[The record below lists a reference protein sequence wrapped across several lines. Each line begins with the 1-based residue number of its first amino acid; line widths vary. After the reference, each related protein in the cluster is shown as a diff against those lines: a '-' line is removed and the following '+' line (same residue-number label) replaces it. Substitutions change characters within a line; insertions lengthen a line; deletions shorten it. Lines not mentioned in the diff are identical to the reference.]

1 MNYALA
7 EQKKLG
13 GSWKVM
19 RLQKRNKQ
27 KKGGRQRNSKED
39 SSLFLTLSAL
49 AKTLLDWFTKLLLA
63 GAVAYGVY
71 LGYQFV
77 TTSPQ
82 FEISQV
88 TLTGNKT
95 LPEQELHEWLGPVTG
110 ENIFLLDL
118 ENLSTRL
125 ARHPWIQSVSVRK
138 VFPQDI
144 VVDVKERKP
153 YARIK
158 LDQVYVMDN
167 FGVLL
172 SLETHAYRHLPLI
185 IQPWSGE
192 KTGLGQNAALEG
204 VIQSLQTMHYLNK
217 MSFFADNPIKTA
229 DVDDFSR
236 VTFTTQDGRLKIFM
250 GLETIEQ
257 DFQNF
262 LIVRDTLE
270 KDRKNIEYIDLSFKD
285 KIVVKQKARL

>member
-19 RLQKRNKQ
+19 RLQKRNKR
-27 KKGGRQRNSKED
+27 KKGGRQRDSKED
-39 SSLFLTLSAL
+39 TSLFLTLSAL

-77 TTSPQ
+77 NTSPQ

-167 FGVLL
+167 FGILL
-172 SLETHAYRHLPLI
+172 SL
-185 IQPWSGE
+185 
-192 KTGLGQNAALEG
+192 
-204 VIQSLQTMHYLNK
+204 
-217 MSFFADNPIKTA
+217 
-229 DVDDFSR
+229 
-236 VTFTTQDGRLKIFM
+236 
-250 GLETIEQ
+250 
-257 DFQNF
+257 
-262 LIVRDTLE
+262 
-270 KDRKNIEYIDLSFKD
+270 
-285 KIVVKQKARL
+285 

>member
-7 EQKKLG
+7 EQKKLS

-27 KKGGRQRNSKED
+27 KKGVRQRNSKED

-118 ENLSTRL
+118 GNLSARL

-172 SLETHAYRHLPLI
+172 SLETPAYRHLPLI

-229 DVDDFSR
+229 DVDDFFR
-236 VTFTTQDGRLKIFM
+236 VTFTTQDGSLKIFM

>member
-7 EQKKLG
+7 EQKKSG

-19 RLQKRNKQ
+19 RLQKRTKR
-27 KKGGRQRNSKED
+27 KKVGRGRISKED
-39 SSLFLTLSAL
+39 SNLFLTLSAL

-63 GAVAYGVY
+63 GALAYGVY

-88 TLTGNKT
+88 SLTGNQT
-95 LPEQELHEWLGPVTG
+95 LPEKELHEWLGPVTG
-110 ENIFLLDL
+110 ENIILLDL

-125 ARHPWIQSVSVRK
+125 ARHPWIHTVSVRK
-138 VFPQDI
+138 VFPQII
-144 VVDVKERKP
+144 VVDVQERKP

-158 LDQVYVMDN
+158 LDQVFVMDN

-172 SLETHAYRHLPLI
+172 SHETPAYQHLPLI

-192 KTGLGQNAALEG
+192 KTALGQNAAPAGWTGLPG
-204 VIQSLQTMHYLNK
+204 L
-217 MSFFADNPIKTA
+217 A
-229 DVDDFSR
+229 
-236 VTFTTQDGRLKIFM
+236 KIYFCW
-250 GLETIEQ
+250 
-257 DFQNF
+257 
-262 LIVRDTLE
+262 
-270 KDRKNIEYIDLSFKD
+270 
-285 KIVVKQKARL
+285 

>member
-1 MNYALA
+1 MTYALA
-7 EQKKLG
+7 EQKKRS
-13 GSWKVM
+13 GSWRVL
-19 RLQKRNKQ
+19 RLQKRNKR
-27 KKGGRQRNSKED
+27 KKSGRRRNSKED
-39 SSLFLTLSAL
+39 SNLFLTLSEL
-49 AKTLLDWFTKLLLA
+49 ARTLLDWFTKLLLA
-63 GAVAYGVY
+63 GVVAYGVY
-71 LGYQFV
+71 LGYQFA

-82 FEISQV
+82 FEISHV
-88 TLTGNKT
+88 SLTGNQT
-95 LPEQELHEWLGPVTG
+95 LPERELYKWLGPVTG
-110 ENIFLLDL
+110 KNIFLLDL

-158 LDQVYVMDN
+158 LDRVYVMDN

-172 SLETHAYRHLPLI
+172 SPETSDDRNLPLI

-192 KTGLGQNAALEG
+192 KIAMGQNAALEG

-217 MSFFADNPIKTA
+217 MSFFADNPINTA
-229 DVDDFSR
+229 EVDDFPR
-236 VTFTTQDGRLKIFM
+236 VTFTTGDGRLKIFM

-262 LIVRDTLE
+262 LVVRDTL
-270 KDRKNIEYIDLSFKD
+270 
-285 KIVVKQKARL
+285 

>member
-7 EQKKLG
+7 EQKKLV
-13 GSWKVM
+13 GSWKGM
-19 RLQKRNKQ
+19 RVQKRTKR
-27 KKGGRQRNSKED
+27 KKIGGGRNFKQGSRI
-39 SSLFLTLSAL
+39 FLTLWAL
-49 AKTLLDWFTKLLLA
+49 AKTLLGWITKLMLA
-63 GAVAYGVY
+63 GAAVYGIY
-71 LGYQFV
+71 MGYQFI

-82 FEISQV
+82 FKISQV
-88 TLTGNKT
+88 TFVGNKS
-95 LPEQELHEWLGPVTG
+95 LPEKELLEMLGPVTG

-125 ARHPWIQSVSVRK
+125 ARHAWIQSVSVRK

-144 VVDVKERKP
+144 LVNVKERNP

-158 LDQVYVMDN
+158 LDRVYVMDN

-172 SLETHAYRHLPLI
+172 LHETPAYLHLPLI

-192 KTGLGQNAALEG
+192 KTELGQNAALEG
-204 VIQSLQTMHYLNK
+204 VIQSLQTMNYLNK
-217 MSFFADNPIKTA
+217 MSFFAGNPIKTA
-229 DVDDFSR
+229 AVDDFSR
-236 VTFTTQDGRLKIFM
+236 VTFTTQDGELKIFM

-262 LIVRDTLE
+262 LIVRDTLQE
-270 KDRKNIEYIDLSFKD
+270 DRKNIGHIDLSFMD
-285 KIVVKQKARL
+285 KVVVQQKARL

>member
-1 MNYALA
+1 MTYALA
-7 EQKKLG
+7 ERKKTG
-13 GSWKVM
+13 GPFRVF
-19 RLQKRNKQ
+19 RLKKSKKR
-27 KKGGRQRNSKED
+27 KKGGKRGSIEE
-39 SSLFLTLSAL
+39 SSLYVTVSAF

-63 GAVAYGVY
+63 GAVVYGGFM
-71 LGYQFV
+71 GYQFV

-88 TLTGNKT
+88 TLTGNQT
-95 LPEQELHEWLGPVTG
+95 LPGNELQKWLGPVTG
-110 ENIFLLDL
+110 KNIFLLDL
-118 ENLSTRL
+118 ENLSIRL

-138 VFPQDI
+138 VFPQNI
-144 VVDVKERKP
+144 VVDVIERKP

-172 SLETHAYRHLPLI
+172 SLATPAYRDLPLI

-192 KTGLGQNAALEG
+192 KTTLGENAVLEG
-204 VIQSLQTMHYLNK
+204 VIESLQTMHYLNK
-217 MSFFADNPIKTA
+217 MSFFADNPIKTS
-229 DVDDFSR
+229 DIDDFPR
-236 VTFTTQDGRLKIFM
+236 VTFTTGKGGLKIFM
-250 GLETIEQ
+250 GLETIKQ

-270 KDRKNIEYIDLSFKD
+270 KDKNNIEHIDLSFKD
-285 KIVVKQKARL
+285 KIVVKQKTRL